1 MISMPHKSLL
11 VVIIA
16 WVIIAGAGCTDNNTS
31 LLHQQSL
38 IFCSDGAP
46 DNFNPNVGTSFTDF
60 NASSRVLFNRLVEI
74 DDDNGNVIPSLASHW
89 QISDDGL
96 NYVLTLRPDIQFHT
110 TKWFE
115 PTRPMNA
122 TDVIFSFQRQ
132 LDTNHPFHGEGG
144 YYYLHSTGLRDNL
157 LSVNAMGDLL
167 VSFELRAPDAS
178 FLYSLSMD
186 FASIL
191 SKEYA
196 EYIERHSLDRTQFDS
211 LPVGT
216 GPFKLNKYQDNSF
229 IRYFAHA
236 DYYDGKSSIEH
247 LIYAITPD
255 SATRYARLVSG
266 ECDMM
271 LNPPKSQYDLLV
283 NDQDIQL
290 LHEPGLN
297 IGFMAFNIQ
306 KRPMSDIRF
315 RTAIAM
321 AINKPRINEQVY
333 GDLGII
339 NNSLIPPSMVPYHNA
354 NLTTVDFDPERAKA
368 IIEEL
373 ALGDISLELWALPVQ
388 RSYNP
393 NGTLMAELIQ
403 EDLQAVG
410 VQTTIVTYEWST
422 YLDKV
427 NEGEHD
433 LALLGWVADNHNPGD
448 FLNALISCNAI
459 DAKTNRTF
467 WCSAFLD
474 NLINEAI
481 NSQDIDQ
488 KRQRYF
494 AIQSMIAEQ
503 LPLLPIATGEE
514 TLVARKSLKSIS
526 IESLGGVNFTRIEK
540 GAE

>member
-1 MISMPHKSLL
+1 MYK
-11 VVIIA
+11 
-16 WVIIAGAGCTDNNTS
+16 
-31 LLHQQSL
+31 
-38 IFCSDGAP
+38 
-46 DNFNPNVGTSFTDF
+46 
-60 NASSRVLFNRLVEI
+60 
-74 DDDNGNVIPSLASHW
+74 
-89 QISDDGL
+89 
-96 NYVLTLRPDIQFHT
+96 
-110 TKWFE
+110 
-115 PTRPMNA
+115 
-122 TDVIFSFQRQ
+122 RQ
-132 LDTNHPFHGEGG
+132 
-144 YYYLHSTGLRDNL
+144 
-157 LSVNAMGDLL
+157 
-167 VSFELRAPDAS
+167 
-178 FLYSLSMD
+178 
-186 FASIL
+186 
-191 SKEYA
+191 
-196 EYIERHSLDRTQFDS
+196 
-211 LPVGT
+211 
-216 GPFKLNKYQDNSF
+216 
-229 IRYFAHA
+229 
-236 DYYDGKSSIEH
+236 
-247 LIYAITPD
+247 
-255 SATRYARLVSG
+255 
-266 ECDMM
+266 
-271 LNPPKSQYDLLV
+271 SQYDLLV

-290 LHEPGLN
+290 LHKPGLN

-321 AINKPRINEQVY
+321 AINKQRINEQVY
-333 GDLGII
+333 GDLGIT

-467 WCSAFLD
+467 WCSSFLD

-514 TLVARKSLKSIS
+514 TLVARKSLKSIT
-526 IESLGGVNFTRIEK
+526 IESLGGVNFNRIEK